1 MPDSV
6 EGSGFTIVEVVDSLP
21 DRVARLAAMSALEY
35 DQCRK
40 AEAERLGVRLPAL
53 DAEVKKA
60 RRDGAGGKPLQGRSL
75 ELANPPL
82 WPDAVLGADLLHD
95 MTRFFERYLALPA
108 GGSILLALWAVH
120 THCYDSFRHTPR
132 LAVRSPEKGC
142 GKTTVLD
149 LLELVCARP
158 LPTASVTP
166 AAMFRAVEAAKPTL
180 LIDEADTFLA
190 NSDELRGILNVG
202 NKKGGQVIRCVGDDA
217 EPRAFAAFAP
227 AAIAAIGHLP
237 GTIQDR
243 SVTLLMRRAM
253 GKERPA
259 GITVTTEAEGR
270 ALASRAARWVSD
282 NQGALAE
289 TVPRMPPGVINRKAD
304 NWRPLIAIAGLAGGT
319 WADEA
324 ARLAAAPAGDDDGQG
339 LLSMLLADLQAIFKE
354 TGIERLATAEL
365 VKRLLDRDDRPW
377 PELPG
382 TGKPITAAKLTQR
395 LNPVGVHR
403 QQWRVPG
410 TDDRVWGF
418 YRADLADATARY
430 VGDTTS
436 NGGDVVTTEAASA
449 ANQNPTG
456 DSDSLSPPKTGDTI
470 QPSLVERP
478 VSPWK
483 NGIVT
488 TSPANPRGEDK
499 RWVAEL

>member
-1 MPDSV
+1 MPDNGESP
-6 EGSGFTIVEVVDSLP
+6 GFTVVEAADSLP
-21 DRVARLAAMSALEY
+21 ARVAQLAAMSPLEY

-40 AEAERLGVRLPAL
+40 AEAERLGVRVPAL
-53 DAEVKKA
+53 DAEVRKA
-60 RRDGAGGKPLQGRSL
+60 RRDGPGGKPLQGRSL

-82 WPDAVLGADLLHD
+82 WPDPVDGADLLHD
-95 MTRFFERYLALPA
+95 LAHYFGRYLSLPA
-108 GGSILLALWAVH
+108 GGATLLALWAVH
-120 THCYDSFRHTPR
+120 THCYDRFRHTPR

-166 AAMFRAVEAAKPTL
+166 AAIFRAVEAAKPTL

-202 NKKGGQVIRCVGDDA
+202 NKKGGQVVRCVGDDA

-243 SVTLLMRRAM
+243 SITLLMRRAM

-259 GITVTTEAEGR
+259 GITATTEAEGK
-270 ALASRAARWVSD
+270 AMASRAARWVAD
-282 NQGALAE
+282 NEAALTGATPA
-289 TVPRMPPGVINRKAD
+289 MPAGVINRKAD
-304 NWRPLIAIAGLAGGT
+304 NWRPLIAIAALAGGA
-319 WADEA
+319 WADDA
-324 ARLAAAPAGDDDGQG
+324 ADLAVAPAGDDDGQG
-339 LLSMLLADLQAIFKE
+339 LLSMLLADLQRIFTE
-354 TGIERLATAEL
+354 AGAERLATADL

-377 PELPG
+377 PEMPG
-382 TGKPITAAKLTQR
+382 TGKPITATKLTQR
-395 LNPVGVHR
+395 LKTVGAQR

-410 TDDRVWGF
+410 TEDRVWGF

-430 VGDTTS
+430 VGDS
-436 NGGDVVTTEAASA
+436 AQNGGDVVTPEVASA
-449 ANQNPTG
+449 KNPNPAG
-456 DSDSLSPPKTGDTI
+456 DGGAASPPKNGDTI
-470 QPSLVERP
+470 QPSPNEKP
-478 VSPWK
+478 VSHWK
-483 NGIVT
+483 NATVT
-488 TSPANPRGEDK
+488 TSPLNPGGEGNK
-499 RWVAEL
+499 WVASL